1 MRDQNADK
9 FLPTLPNNEWHPNV
23 LPTLSEVLWTL
34 ALVPLTYLFIAG
46 FLCL

>member
-1 MRDQNADK
+1 MRDQNDDK

-34 ALVPLTYLFIAG
+34 ALVPLAYLFIAG